1 MVWVEQFVVKHALC
15 PFAALPLRQG
25 RVVAVE
31 CSAPDP
37 EAAFYWALSQVQW
50 LIEKEPGEVETSL
63 LVFPAHFSDFEDFL
77 ALVEAI
83 EEALAESGADE
94 LIQLAHFHPHYVFAD
109 VAKDDSGNLT
119 NRAPWGTVQLLRVGS
134 VAGAVAGYG
143 GVQAIP
149 EKNIALM
156 RKLYP
161 AQD

>member
-25 RVVAVE
+25 RVVAIE

-50 LIEKEPGEVETSL
+50 LIEQEQGEVETSL
-63 LVFPAHFSDFEDFL
+63 LVFPTHFSDFEDFL

-83 EEALAESGADE
+83 EEALSDSGADE

-109 VAKDDSGNLT
+109 VAKDDPGNLT

-134 VAGAVAGYG
+134 VAAAVAGYG
-143 GVQAIP
+143 DVEEIW
-149 EKNIALM
+149 ERNVALM
-156 RKLYP
+156 REIHSSS
-161 AQD
+161 